1 MSTKSNTSN
10 MESNA
15 RVKDV
20 NAYTQDS
27 DVRAKDTNSL
37 SQDSNVHAKNANVR
51 TQGVTSRAQDSN
63 LRAQDLNGRIK
74 KASCNKPTW
83 DQINQQLNRKAF
95 KKACAQGWN
104 AQMGK
109 VGLNSRAQK
118 GMGPNK
124 ASGHKGGISRQGS
137 KRG

>member
-1 MSTKSNTSN
+1 MSTKSNKLN

-15 RVKDV
+15 HAKNV
-20 NAYTQDS
+20 NAHTQDS
-27 DVRAKDTNSL
+27 NARAKDTNAH

-51 TQGVTSRAQDSN
+51 TQDVTARAQDFNARAQDSN
-63 LRAQDLNGRIK
+63 GRFK

-83 DQINQQLNRKAF
+83 DQINQQLSRKAF
-95 KKACAQGWN
+95 KKGCAQGWN
-104 AQMGK
+104 VQPGK
-109 VGLNSRAQK
+109 AGLNSRAQK

>member
-1 MSTKSNTSN
+1 MSTKSNKLN

-15 RVKDV
+15 HAKDV
-20 NAYTQDS
+20 NAHTQDS
-27 DVRAKDTNSL
+27 NARAKNI
-37 SQDSNVHAKNANVR
+37 NVR
-51 TQGVTSRAQDSN
+51 MQGVTSRVQDSNARAQDSN
-63 LRAQDLNGRIK
+63 GRFK

-83 DQINQQLNRKAF
+83 DQINQQLSRKAF
-95 KKACAQGWN
+95 KKGCAQGWN
-104 AQMGK
+104 VQPGK
-109 VGLNSRAQK
+109 AGLNSRAQK

>member
-15 RVKDV
+15 HV
-20 NAYTQDS
+20 Q
-27 DVRAKDTNSL
+27 DTNAHL
-37 SQDSNVHAKNANVR
+37 QDSNVCAKNTNVR
-51 TQGVTSRAQDSN
+51 TQGVTTRVQDSN
-63 LRAQDLNGRIK
+63 FCVQDPNGHFK
-74 KASCNKPTW
+74 KASCDKPTW

-95 KKACAQGWN
+95 KKGCPQGWN
-104 AQMGK
+104 AQMSK
-109 VGLNSRAQK
+109 AGLNSRAQK

>member
-51 TQGVTSRAQDSN
+51 MQGVTARAQDSN
-63 LRAQDLNGRIK
+63 VRTKDSNGRFK

-83 DQINQQLNRKAF
+83 DQINQQLSRKAF
-95 KKACAQGWN
+95 KKGCAQGWN
-104 AQMGK
+104 VQPGK
-109 VGLNSRAQK
+109 AGLNSCAQK

>member
-10 MESNA
+10 LDSSA
-15 RVKDV
+15 RAKAV
-20 NAYTQDS
+20 NAH
-27 DVRAKDTNSL
+27 L
-37 SQDSNVHAKNANVR
+37 QDSNVCAKNTNVR
-51 TQGVTSRAQDSN
+51 MQGVTARAQDSN
-63 LRAQDLNGRIK
+63 FCVQDPNGHFK

-104 AQMGK
+104 VQPGK
-109 VGLNSRAQK
+109 AGLNSRAQK

>member
-10 MESNA
+10 SDSSA
-15 RVKDV
+15 RAKDV
-20 NAYTQDS
+20 NAH
-27 DVRAKDTNSL
+27 L
-37 SQDSNVHAKNANVR
+37 QDSNVCAKNTNVR
-51 TQGVTSRAQDSN
+51 MQGVTARAQDSN
-63 LRAQDLNGRIK
+63 ARAQDSNGRFK

-104 AQMGK
+104 VQPGK
-109 VGLNSRAQK
+109 AGLNSRAQK

>member
-1 MSTKSNTSN
+1 

-15 RVKDV
+15 HAKDV
-20 NAYTQDS
+20 NVHTQDTNA
-27 DVRAKDTNSL
+27 RAKNI
-37 SQDSNVHAKNANVR
+37 NVR
-51 TQGVTSRAQDSN
+51 MQGVASRAQDSN
-63 LRAQDLNGRIK
+63 ARAQDSNGRFK

-83 DQINQQLNRKAF
+83 DQINQQLSRKAF
-95 KKACAQGWN
+95 KKGCAQGWN
-104 AQMGK
+104 VQPGK
-109 VGLNSRAQK
+109 AGLNSRAQK

>member
-10 MESNA
+10 SDSSA
-15 RVKDV
+15 RAKDV
-20 NAYTQDS
+20 NAHTQDS
-27 DVRAKDTNSL
+27 NAR
-37 SQDSNVHAKNANVR
+37 AKNANVR
-51 TQGVTSRAQDSN
+51 MQGVTARAQDSN
-63 LRAQDLNGRIK
+63 VRTKDSNGRFK

-104 AQMGK
+104 VQPGK
-109 VGLNSRAQK
+109 AGLNSRAQK

>member
-1 MSTKSNTSN
+1 MNTKSNTSN
-10 MESNA
+10 SDSSA
-15 RVKDV
+15 RAKDV
-20 NAYTQDS
+20 NAH
-27 DVRAKDTNSL
+27 L
-37 SQDSNVHAKNANVR
+37 QDSNVCAKNTNVR
-51 TQGVTSRAQDSN
+51 MQGVTARAQDSN
-63 LRAQDLNGRIK
+63 FCVQDPNGHFK
-74 KASCNKPTW
+74 KASYNKPTW

-104 AQMGK
+104 VQPGK
-109 VGLNSRAQK
+109 AELNSRAQK

>member
-1 MSTKSNTSN
+1 MNTKLNKLN

-15 RVKDV
+15 
-20 NAYTQDS
+20 
-27 DVRAKDTNSL
+27 
-37 SQDSNVHAKNANVR
+37 HAKNVNAHTQDNNAHAQDANVR
-51 TQGVTSRAQDSN
+51 MQGVTARAQDSN
-63 LRAQDLNGRIK
+63 FCVQDPNGHFK

-83 DQINQQLNRKAF
+83 DQINQQLNRKVF
-95 KKACAQGWN
+95 KKGCAQGWN
-104 AQMGK
+104 VQPGK
-109 VGLNSRAQK
+109 AGLNSRAQK

>member
-1 MSTKSNTSN
+1 MNTKSNKLN

-15 RVKDV
+15 HAKDV
-20 NAYTQDS
+20 NAHTQDTNA
-27 DVRAKDTNSL
+27 RAKNI
-37 SQDSNVHAKNANVR
+37 NVR
-51 TQGVTSRAQDSN
+51 MQGVASRAQDSN
-63 LRAQDLNGRIK
+63 ARAQDSNGRFK

-83 DQINQQLNRKAF
+83 DQINQQLSRKAF
-95 KKACAQGWN
+95 RKGCAQGWN
-104 AQMGK
+104 VQPGK
-109 VGLNSRAQK
+109 AGLNSRAQK

>member
-15 RVKDV
+15 HV
-20 NAYTQDS
+20 Q
-27 DVRAKDTNSL
+27 DTNAHL
-37 SQDSNVHAKNANVR
+37 QDSNVHAKNANVR
-51 TQGVTSRAQDSN
+51 TQGVTARAQDSN
-63 LRAQDLNGRIK
+63 PRAQDPNGRFK
-74 KASCNKPTW
+74 KVSRNKPTW

-104 AQMGK
+104 VQMGK
-109 VGLNSRAQK
+109 AGLNSRAQK

>member
-1 MSTKSNTSN
+1 MSTKSNKPN

-15 RVKDV
+15 RAKDV
-20 NAYTQDS
+20 NAHTQDS
-27 DVRAKDTNSL
+27 NAR
-37 SQDSNVHAKNANVR
+37 AKNANVR
-51 TQGVTSRAQDSN
+51 MQGVTARAQDSN
-63 LRAQDLNGRIK
+63 VHTKDSNGRFK

-95 KKACAQGWN
+95 KKACAQSWN
-104 AQMGK
+104 VQPGK
-109 VGLNSRAQK
+109 AGLNSRAQK

>member
-1 MSTKSNTSN
+1 MSTKSNKLN

-15 RVKDV
+15 
-20 NAYTQDS
+20 
-27 DVRAKDTNSL
+27 
-37 SQDSNVHAKNANVR
+37 HAKNVNVHTQDNNAHAQDANVR
-51 TQGVTSRAQDSN
+51 MQGVTARAQDSN
-63 LRAQDLNGRIK
+63 VRTKDSNGRFK

-104 AQMGK
+104 VQPGK
-109 VGLNSRAQK
+109 AGLNSRAQK

-124 ASGHKGGISRQGS
+124 ASGHKGGISHQGS

>member
-1 MSTKSNTSN
+1 MNTKLNKLN

-15 RVKDV
+15 
-20 NAYTQDS
+20 
-27 DVRAKDTNSL
+27 
-37 SQDSNVHAKNANVR
+37 HAKNVNAHTQDNNAHAQDANVR
-51 TQGVTSRAQDSN
+51 MQGVTARAQDSN
-63 LRAQDLNGRIK
+63 FCVQDPNGHFK

-83 DQINQQLNRKAF
+83 DQINQQLSRKAF
-95 KKACAQGWN
+95 RKGCAQGWN
-104 AQMGK
+104 VQPGK
-109 VGLNSRAQK
+109 AGLNSRAQK

>member
-1 MSTKSNTSN
+1 MSTKSNKLN

-15 RVKDV
+15 HAKDV
-20 NAYTQDS
+20 NAHTQDTNA
-27 DVRAKDTNSL
+27 RAKNI
-37 SQDSNVHAKNANVR
+37 NVR
-51 TQGVTSRAQDSN
+51 MQGVASRAQDSN
-63 LRAQDLNGRIK
+63 ARAQDSNGRFK

-83 DQINQQLNRKAF
+83 DQINQQLSRKAF
-95 KKACAQGWN
+95 KKGCAQGWN
-104 AQMGK
+104 VQPGK
-109 VGLNSRAQK
+109 AGLNSRAQK

>member
-10 MESNA
+10 SDSSA
-15 RVKDV
+15 RAKDV
-20 NAYTQDS
+20 NAH
-27 DVRAKDTNSL
+27 L
-37 SQDSNVHAKNANVR
+37 QDSNVCAKNTNVR
-51 TQGVTSRAQDSN
+51 MQGVTSRVQDSNARAQDSN
-63 LRAQDLNGRIK
+63 GRFK

-83 DQINQQLNRKAF
+83 DQINQQLRRKAF
-95 KKACAQGWN
+95 KKGCAQGWN
-104 AQMGK
+104 VQLGK
-109 VGLNSRAQK
+109 AGLNSRAQK

>member
-1 MSTKSNTSN
+1 MSTKSNKLN

-15 RVKDV
+15 HAKDV
-20 NAYTQDS
+20 NAHTQDTNA
-27 DVRAKDTNSL
+27 RAKNI
-37 SQDSNVHAKNANVR
+37 NVR
-51 TQGVTSRAQDSN
+51 MQGVASRAQDSN
-63 LRAQDLNGRIK
+63 ARAQDSNGRYK

-83 DQINQQLNRKAF
+83 DQINQQLSRKAF
-95 KKACAQGWN
+95 KKGCAQGWN
-104 AQMGK
+104 VQPGK
-109 VGLNSRAQK
+109 AGLNSRAQK

>member
-10 MESNA
+10 SDSSA
-15 RVKDV
+15 RAKDV
-20 NAYTQDS
+20 NA
-27 DVRAKDTNSL
+27 RL
-37 SQDSNVHAKNANVR
+37 QDSNVHAKNTNVR
-51 TQGVTSRAQDSN
+51 MQGVTARAQDSN
-63 LRAQDLNGRIK
+63 FCVQDPNGHFK

-95 KKACAQGWN
+95 KKGCPQGWN
-104 AQMGK
+104 AQMSK
-109 VGLNSRAQK
+109 AGLNSRAQK

>member
-10 MESNA
+10 SDSSA
-15 RVKDV
+15 RAKDV
-20 NAYTQDS
+20 NAH
-27 DVRAKDTNSL
+27 L
-37 SQDSNVHAKNANVR
+37 QDSNVCAKNTNVR
-51 TQGVTSRAQDSN
+51 MQGVTARAQDSN
-63 LRAQDLNGRIK
+63 FCVQDPNGHFK

-83 DQINQQLNRKAF
+83 DQINQQLSRKAF
-95 KKACAQGWN
+95 KKGCAQGCN
-104 AQMGK
+104 VQPGK
-109 VGLNSRAQK
+109 AGLNSRAQK

>member
-15 RVKDV
+15 RAKDV
-20 NAYTQDS
+20 NAHTQDS
-27 DVRAKDTNSL
+27 NAR
-37 SQDSNVHAKNANVR
+37 AKNANVR
-51 TQGVTSRAQDSN
+51 MQGVTARAQDSN
-63 LRAQDLNGRIK
+63 VRTKDSNGRFK

-83 DQINQQLNRKAF
+83 DQINQQLNRKAL

-104 AQMGK
+104 VQPGK
-109 VGLNSRAQK
+109 AGLNSRAQK

>member
-10 MESNA
+10 SDSSA
-15 RVKDV
+15 RAKDV
-20 NAYTQDS
+20 NAH
-27 DVRAKDTNSL
+27 L
-37 SQDSNVHAKNANVR
+37 QDSNVCANNTNVR
-51 TQGVTSRAQDSN
+51 MQGVASRAQDSN
-63 LRAQDLNGRIK
+63 ARAQDSNGRFK

-83 DQINQQLNRKAF
+83 DQINQQLSRKAF
-95 KKACAQGWN
+95 KKGCAQGWN
-104 AQMGK
+104 VQPGK
-109 VGLNSRAQK
+109 AGLNSRAQK